1 MREETREDMKNPTA
15 RINLEKV
22 DQAFT
27 RSVRM
32 ARYARWGIKPR
43 NKLLGNAPT
52 AMELATL
59 VASLARTPSD
69 NYEKLCGS
77 ALNLWFTSVEA
88 ISLQQNCNAD
98 YQIADAQIEAERLRL
113 RRSQAQCHETNLF
126 GRCFQR

>member
-1 MREETREDMKNPTA
+1 MKNPTA